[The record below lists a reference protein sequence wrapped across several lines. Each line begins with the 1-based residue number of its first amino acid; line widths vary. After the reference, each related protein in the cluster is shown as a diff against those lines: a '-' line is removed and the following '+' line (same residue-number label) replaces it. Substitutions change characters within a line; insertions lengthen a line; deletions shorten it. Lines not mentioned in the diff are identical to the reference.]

1 MVQDGAVVAGSGGA
15 VVWGSPEKKLGTG
28 WPRGMAGARRG
39 RPAASGGR
47 TEEEGGARRG
57 RPAASGGRTEE
68 EGGTESSEE
77 EEVTAAQREEGRRGR
92 TGTGD

>member
-1 MVQDGAVVAGSGGA
+1 MDGGGRR
-15 VVWGSPEKKLGTG
+15 EKEGRLEEGEESRTEEEG
-28 WPRGMAGARRG
+28 GARRG

-68 EGGTESSEE
+68 EAGTESSEE
-77 EEVTAAQREEGRRGR
+77 DEATAAQIGGGATGEDRRRG
-92 TGTGD
+92 G

>member
-1 MVQDGAVVAGSGGA
+1 MEEEG
-15 VVWGSPEKKLGTG
+15 
-28 WPRGMAGARRG
+28 GARRG

-68 EGGTESSEE
+68 EAGTESSEE
-77 EEVTAAQREEGRRGR
+77 EEVKAALKEEGRRGR
-92 TGTGD
+92 TGAGD

>member
-1 MVQDGAVVAGSGGA
+1 MDGGGR
-15 VVWGSPEKKLGTG
+15 
-28 WPRGMAGARRG
+28 RGKEGRLEEGEESRTEEEGGARRG

-57 RPAASGGRTEE
+57 RPAASGGRMEE
-68 EGGTESSEE
+68 EAGTDSSKE

-92 TGTGD
+92 IGAGD